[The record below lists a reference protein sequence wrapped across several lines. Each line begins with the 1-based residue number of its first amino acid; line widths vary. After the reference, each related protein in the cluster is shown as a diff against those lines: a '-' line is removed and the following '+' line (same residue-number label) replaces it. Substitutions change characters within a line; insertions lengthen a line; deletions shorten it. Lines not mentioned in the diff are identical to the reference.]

1 MLIEHNA
8 VAVDLWQIIA
18 HYGYTHQKHKAV
30 EEFAELTEALARD
43 LQGQGDRD
51 NIAEEMA
58 DCYIVLAQLELIYG
72 NHGEVVQ
79 GIREKLGR
87 TLERVEAEKKGGMSQ
102 GTCPHV
108 SSNAREANS

>member
-1 MLIEHNA
+1 MLIEHNE

-18 HYGYTHQKHKAV
+18 HYGYGHQKHKAM

-58 DCYIVLAQLELIYG
+58 DCYIMLAQLELIYG
-72 NHGEVVQ
+72 NHDDVVQ
-79 GIREKLGR
+79 TIREKMGR
-87 TLERVEAEKKGGMSQ
+87 TLEKVEAERKGATAG
-102 GTCPHV
+102 
-108 SSNAREANS
+108 

>member
-79 GIREKLGR
+79 AIREKLGR
-87 TLERVEAEKKGGMSQ
+87 TLERVEAEKKGNHDPGRRLKS
-102 GTCPHV
+102 
-108 SSNAREANS
+108 